1 MKRTLFEQ
9 ALRDALSSLYDPSYQ
24 PDTILY
30 EALGL
35 QENSSREILAAL
47 RQAVIDMKPGPTV
60 PANARVWR
68 FYHLLDYR
76 YLQGLTQEEAAQRLG
91 ITPRHLRREQQEAI
105 KSLAQQIWPQQA
117 SRPATEKQAEK
128 QTGAE
133 ATWLEQMHEEVAILK
148 QSAPATVAHL
158 QEVIEG
164 IRPLA
169 ETLATKYGI
178 RFRVH
183 PASSNAMIALHPT
196 LLRQLLLTVVE
207 KLVAQ
212 MDGGEIVLETVEE
225 EERVGIFMRTRDS
238 QAPIRLASEFVQEL
252 MGDLGN
258 SIIVDSAGEKTVV
271 RLYVPK
277 ARPVRVLVVDD
288 NADLMHFYRRYVT
301 NTRFEITPLSSGR
314 ELFATIDAVHP
325 DVIVLDVMLPDM
337 DGWELLTY
345 LHEHPDTRRLPVII
359 CSVVRR
365 KELALALGATLYLPK
380 PVRRKAFIDAL
391 EQVTR
396 EAHGEVVQTGPESS
410 SSDR

>member
-1 MKRTLFEQ
+1 MFEQ

-24 PDTILY
+24 PDTVLY

-35 QENSSREILAAL
+35 QESSSREILAAL
-47 RQAVIDMKPGPTV
+47 RQAVIDMEPGPAV

-105 KSLAQQIWPQQA
+105 KSLAQQIWPQQT
-117 SRPATEKQAEK
+117 SRPSTEKQA
-128 QTGAE
+128 GVE
-133 ATWLEQMHEEVAILK
+133 AKERETDSAWLEQMHEEVAILK

-178 RFRVH
+178 RFRVY
-183 PASSNAMIALHPT
+183 PSVSNAMIALHPT

-212 MDGGEIVLETVEE
+212 MDGGEIVLETAEE
-225 EERVGIFMRTRDS
+225 EERAGIFMRTRDS

-314 ELFATIDAVHP
+314 ELFATIDAVRP
-325 DVIVLDVMLPDM
+325 DVIVLDVMLPDV

-365 KELALALGATLYLPK
+365 KELALALGATLYLSK

-391 EQVTR
+391 EQATR
-396 EAHGEVVQTGPESS
+396 EAHVEVVQTGPGNS